1 MLAVRVFR
9 RVCGVTIR
17 PVPAFRRFTN
27 KKGTFFDESTG
38 LDKGTGMLEK
48 YDAGVYEKEDGGAV
62 LYELTIEDVETV
74 VRIQRQQ
81 CERRTGQSAG
91 LFGMRHNDALLGI
104 IENIS
109 QSFGGYALYPTV
121 KAQAS
126 QLLYSMVKSDP
137 FMDGNKRIAMAVFH
151 HFLVANKYAVDANGM
166 LEFDVQQMAD
176 LVLMIAE
183 SPDTSKDFIVR
194 QIEGVLERR
203 QIE

>member
-1 MLAVRVFR
+1 
-9 RVCGVTIR
+9 
-17 PVPAFRRFTN
+17 
-27 KKGTFFDESTG
+27 
-38 LDKGTGMLEK
+38 MLEK

-166 LEFDVQQMAD
+166 LKFNVQQMAD

-194 QIEGVLERR
+194 QIAGVLERR